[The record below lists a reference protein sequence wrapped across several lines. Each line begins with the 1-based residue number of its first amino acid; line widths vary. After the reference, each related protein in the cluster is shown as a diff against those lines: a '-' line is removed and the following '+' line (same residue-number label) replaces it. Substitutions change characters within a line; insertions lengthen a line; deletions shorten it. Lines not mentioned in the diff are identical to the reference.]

1 MKNFLSMAAA
11 TLLLAAGV
19 ANAQSVHGVTY
30 TARTAALGTQVSLGG
45 KTFVLVR
52 LPMKDFGSANRYIVE
67 FLAEVTDVATTTFA
81 GDLFT
86 EHSDQTLTSTT
97 LIGGFPASALV
108 SDSRTYTFST
118 QFFPAT
124 GNALKVDVQ
133 VNCVVQVKV
142 GDTLAGLF
150 ADFSSV
156 QQDTTPALVTAPFSG
171 SANAAWGNYV
181 DPITLVTACDNWIDY
196 IRIVQVN

>member
-1 MKNFLSMAAA
+1 MKHFLSIAAA
-11 TLLLAAGV
+11 SLLLAAGA

-30 TARTAALGTQVSLGG
+30 SPRSVALGTQVSLGG

-52 LPMKDFGSANRYIVE
+52 LPMKDFGGTNRYIVE

-81 GDLFT
+81 GDLLT
-86 EHSDQTLTSTT
+86 EHSNETLTGTT
-97 LIGGFPASALV
+97 LIGGFPANALV

-118 QFFPAT
+118 QFPPGT

-133 VNCVVQVKV
+133 VSCVVQVKV
-142 GDTLAGLF
+142 GDTMAGLF
-150 ADFSSV
+150 ADFSGV

-181 DPITLVTACDNWIDY
+181 DPVALVTACDNWIDY
-196 IRIVQVN
+196 IRIVRIN